1 MFMIDYG
8 QFGNQLKQVK
18 RMPELT
24 TCPLTAG
31 RWWKSEDIAACA
43 PPSSTPA
50 AAPGPSPSP
59 PPGPRY
65 ATVTHQTWWWVR
77 PSTEEDIL
85 KSSTQV
91 WAIGNIILQQQS
103 YRAAL
108 KIYILGKGGSRLTPN
123 DAIAYKWRTPWGGPA
138 EGGRPGSWGSAHLVG
153 GPMKPLQTP
162 STRHLVLLF
171 WLRKTNKINR
181 HKTLSLTK

>member
-1 MFMIDYG
+1 MIDYG

-108 KIYILGKGGSRLTPN
+108 KIYILGKGGLKTYAKRRHRLQVT
-123 DAIAYKWRTPWGGPA
+123 DALRRSCRG
-138 EGGRPGSWGSAHLVG
+138 
-153 GPMKPLQTP
+153 
-162 STRHLVLLF
+162 
-171 WLRKTNKINR
+171 RKTRILRISSSGRWSHETSANTINTPLGAVILV
-181 HKTLSLTK
+181 KEN